1 MDTRLRKFKYSLFT
15 KFLCWL
21 IAICA
26 FACCFSVALKVFL
39 GCIVMGPE
47 NYFKDTKISFFE
59 TKGFLNAYQI
69 DLNACA
75 YISSNNATALE
86 KSLSAQKE
94 SITSN
99 ALKTFLDYKAG
110 IIESELRYA
119 VENWDESYYDYDG
132 TLEVTIPEEYATKV
146 YVNIDDPES
155 IQLAQKILVN
165 AKGQEFLI
173 YEDLVRS
180 GAFEASHSIN
190 KDIYV
195 SYDGS
200 EHHYDFHIDI
210 PLEYN
215 EEQATKFISEEYDSF
230 VSESVEESSFFYETL
245 RGLESKENLKY
256 YVVDFDGDVYSN
268 IDSIPQ
274 NLKNYERYVLAN
286 GKNHEVKG
294 FELSN
299 SYIEN
304 NEVNVVCMYYDEDFK
319 ADDVYGRMYNIYKT
333 AQSDDVLTTFILF
346 VAYLLVAVAML
357 VIWLSLVGKK
367 ANTSQTRLLFIDKI
381 PTDLHLAATVGLGCG
396 LYVCLH
402 DLLGFGSIYF
412 DENIYARDFRIILV
426 SAGVVYLLLLTEWLA
441 SVVRIKKAG
450 ESFFKRT
457 LIFMLLHKIFE
468 GIVFVARKFKKLFEY
483 KPKIFKVQ
491 VALGIVGYFL
501 VNCFAVMFTCFA
513 EWFTGF
519 DGVFIFLVGLC
530 LVIFN
535 IFIAFFVIKYINNLD
550 KIIVASG
557 EREKVQFTDKKVSK
571 SLVTLAD
578 NLDNYNDALNEA
590 VAEAVKN
597 EQMKTQLITN
607 VSHDLKTPLTS
618 LINYSDLLQKCE
630 IEDETA
636 NEYIGVINNQSIK
649 LKRLIEDLIEA
660 SKVSTG
666 NVQLNKVNLNFSELT
681 VQAIVEFTPEFDN
694 NRLEIRFTEPDKA
707 PVIFADSTKA
717 YRIISNLFS
726 NAKKYSAPGTR
737 VYVSIFEDEENGYFE
752 IKNIS
757 KEPLNISPQVLTE
770 RFVRGD
776 SSRANDGNGLG
787 LSIAQDLCRLHGG
800 ELDISIDG
808 DLFKVTVKMPKA

>member
-21 IAICA
+21 IVICS

-47 NYFKDTKISFFE
+47 NYLKETKISFFE

-86 KSLSAQKE
+86 KSLNAQKE
-94 SITSN
+94 SVTAN
-99 ALKTFLDYKAG
+99 ALEYFLDYKAG

-119 VENWDESYYDYDG
+119 VENWDDSYYDYDG
-132 TLEVTIPEEYATKV
+132 EIEVTIPEEYATKV

-173 YEDLVRS
+173 YEDLVRN
-180 GAFEASHSIN
+180 GAFDATHPFNE
-190 KDIYV
+190 DVYV
-195 SYDGS
+195 SYNGS

-215 EEQATKFISEEYDSF
+215 EQQAKEFISEEYNSF
-230 VSESVEESSFFYETL
+230 VSECADESACFYETI
-245 RGLESKENLKY
+245 RGLENKKNLKY

-268 IDSIPQ
+268 IDSIPK

-286 GKNHEVKG
+286 GKNHEIKG

-319 ADDVYGRMYNIYKT
+319 ADDIYGRMHSIYKT
-333 AQSDDVLTTFILF
+333 VQSDNVLTTLISF
-346 VAYLLVAVAML
+346 VAYLLIAVGML
-357 VIWLSLVGKK
+357 VFWLSLVGKR

-381 PTDLHLAATVGLGCG
+381 PTDLHLAGAIGLGCA
-396 LYVCLH
+396 LFICLH
-402 DLLGFGSIYF
+402 DVLGFGSIYF
-412 DENIYARDFRIILV
+412 DENIYSREFHIIIV
-426 SAGVVYLLLLTEWLA
+426 TAGVLYLLLLTEWLS

-450 ESFFKRT
+450 ESFIKRT
-457 LIFMLLHKIFE
+457 LIFMLLHKIFG

-483 KPKIFKVQ
+483 KPKVFKVQ
-491 VALGIVGYFL
+491 VALVIIGYFL
-501 VNCFAVMFTCFA
+501 VNCLAVLFTCFA

-519 DGVFIFLVGLC
+519 DGAFIVLAGLF

-535 IFIAFFVIKYINNLD
+535 ILIAFFVIKYIQNLD

-557 EREKVQFTDKKVSK
+557 ERKKVQFTDKRVSK

-618 LINYSDLLQKCE
+618 LINYSDLLLKCE
-630 IEDETA
+630 IVDETA
-636 NEYIGVINNQSIK
+636 NEYIGVINTQSIK

-694 NRLEIRFTEPDKA
+694 NRLEIRFTEPDNA
-707 PVIFADSTKA
+707 PIIFADSTKA

-726 NAKKYSAPGTR
+726 NAKKYSAQGTR
-737 VYVSIFEDEENGYFE
+737 VYVSIYEDDNFGYFE

-757 KEPLNISPQVLTE
+757 KEPLNISPQTLTE

-787 LSIAQDLCRLHGG
+787 LSIAQDLCSLHGG
-800 ELDISIDG
+800 ELNISIDG
-808 DLFKVTVKMPKA
+808 DLFKVTVKLPKK